1 MAKAYIRLTNRVDAF
16 KDEFNNLTNKVGD
29 ISTLTT
35 GGFVGKGS
43 GPLSVKTFS
52 GADSSAIEAI
62 NEVDYRLDSMDQL
75 LDQAVKVASNVSFN
89 ELLVKSGDFTIDSSG
104 NTVIA
109 GTLGVTGVVT
119 ADGGIDV
126 DNMHID
132 DSAITASGGDF
143 TLSAGGDVYI
153 KPTGDE
159 VFFQGITS
167 GEQIRLNLGA
177 TNQSILASDSL
188 TLDAVSNISLDAGAS
203 GNVLLKDDGTQYAQ
217 FKKSSNNL
225 QIASGTSADANAVT
239 FAADG
244 GKADANFH
252 GHVTFDSDIT
262 VAGNVIIQGT
272 QKLTAPTLLLMDG
285 TSSSLN
291 PNTAD
296 LDGGITLRRGTQ
308 DSAVALWDE
317 GLDYWVIGTTG
328 DKEKVA
334 RHNDAVTFASVVVD
348 NTTIDANTITRA
360 SGALTLKTT
369 TSGDINIEPVGG
381 DVFFTTDSAG
391 RQMKFTMGPAT
402 QTITTSGGLTV
413 DAVGD
418 ITLDADGGDVFLKD
432 AGTTFGSLTNTSG
445 NLIIKSGTTT
455 AATFSGANVTFAGT
469 ITGGSLNTSASDLV
483 GAINELKAQETT
495 QPRSVLSGGNS
506 ITYNSG
512 NGEIAVTTNSI
523 AVSEMAGIDS
533 NGTKYRALASNG
545 PGNFIW
551 GRKVPGIYDSDGTL
565 LN

>member
-167 GEQIRLNLGA
+167 GEQIRLNLGE

-203 GNVLLKDDGTQYAQ
+203 GNVILKDDGTQYAQ

-252 GHVTFDSDIT
+252 GHVTFDSDI
-262 VAGNVIIQGT
+262 NVYF
-272 QKLTAPTLLLMDG
+272 PT
-285 TSSSLN
+285 
-291 PNTAD
+291 
-296 LDGGITLRRGTQ
+296 I
-308 DSAVALWDE
+308 
-317 GLDYWVIGTTG
+317 Y
-328 DKEKVA
+328 
-334 RHNDAVTFASVVVD
+334 
-348 NTTIDANTITRA
+348 
-360 SGALTLKTT
+360 
-369 TSGDINIEPVGG
+369 NI
-381 DVFFTTDSAG
+381 
-391 RQMKFTMGPAT
+391 
-402 QTITTSGGLTV
+402 
-413 DAVGD
+413 
-418 ITLDADGGDVFLKD
+418 
-432 AGTTFGSLTNTSG
+432 
-445 NLIIKSGTTT
+445 
-455 AATFSGANVTFAGT
+455 
-469 ITGGSLNTSASDLV
+469 
-483 GAINELKAQETT
+483 
-495 QPRSVLSGGNS
+495 
-506 ITYNSG
+506 
-512 NGEIAVTTNSI
+512 
-523 AVSEMAGIDS
+523 
-533 NGTKYRALASNG
+533 
-545 PGNFIW
+545 
-551 GRKVPGIYDSDGTL
+551 
-565 LN
+565 